1 MTLSMSHGTKNI
13 NSRNETEDRHQKDV
27 VNDVAF
33 IFKDKRKQTSR
44 KCKSFER

>member
-1 MTLSMSHGTKNI
+1 MDDGTKTI
-13 NSRNETEDRHQKDV
+13 NSRNETEERHQTDV
-27 VNDVAF
+27 INDVAF